1 GVEPQIR
8 ARGHRVRQWRA
19 DVARLEE
26 GLRVGTGGRADVSAL
41 RVDEHEQA
49 DAAGVVADLLQR
61 AKSVAAERLEERR
74 LRLDGDDVRA
84 DCVDDPPAEAR
95 HGRRSRRSTE
105 HGLAA
110 QLHREEVETR
120 VEADDELAL
129 L

>member
-74 LRLDGDDVRA
+74 LRLDGDDV
-84 DCVDDPPAEAR
+84 DDPPAEAR

-129 L
+129 LPSD